1 MLFGWL
7 VGWLGRNPD
16 EGDDDDGEDNDDF
29 LWSYLLVEIVLLLE
43 EVELLTRHGELLFE
57 LGHLVLQDGNDS
69 QTAVHRVLL
78 SCISLVGDGLHG
90 VLALAWV
97 NVLEDAQDV
106 GDSEQLV
113 HVLEPLRLVGWE
125 VG

>member
-1 MLFGWL
+1 MVAVAVAVWL
-7 VGWLGRNPD
+7 VGWLGLNPD
-16 EGDDDDGEDNDDF
+16 EDDVDL

-43 EVELLTRHGELLFE
+43 EVELLTRHGELLLK
-57 LGHLVLQDGNDS
+57 LGHLVLQDGDDS

-78 SCISLVGDGLHG
+78 SSISLVGDGLHR
-90 VLALAWV
+90 VLTLARV

-113 HVLEPLRLVGWE
+113 HVLEPLWLVGWE